1 MADVF
6 TSEQAFEDAL
16 VSVLEKDFGW
26 KNGTL
31 EHPSEQDLLDN
42 WAQILFENNR
52 GEEPAQNDLWV
63 ATPVARRIT
72 TSIPTQT
79 DMNHV
84 VLGLMQDGKMRS
96 RARVRNDVASMLAF
110 TNEELGGVASSG
122 KPVYASRTGWT
133 VSYLDRAQ
141 LLGCVSRSV
150 YQVNDEGRAVFASGV
165 SGSELF
171 QRIRERID
179 ESDP

>member
-1 MADVF
+1 
-6 TSEQAFEDAL
+6 
-16 VSVLEKDFGW
+16 
-26 KNGTL
+26 
-31 EHPSEQDLLDN
+31 
-42 WAQILFENNR
+42 
-52 GEEPAQNDLWV
+52 
-63 ATPVARRIT
+63 
-72 TSIPTQT
+72 
-79 DMNHV
+79 MNHV

-141 LLGCVSRSV
+141 LLGRVSRGV

-165 SGSELF
+165 NGSELF
-171 QRIRERID
+171 QRIRERIR
-179 ESDP
+179 